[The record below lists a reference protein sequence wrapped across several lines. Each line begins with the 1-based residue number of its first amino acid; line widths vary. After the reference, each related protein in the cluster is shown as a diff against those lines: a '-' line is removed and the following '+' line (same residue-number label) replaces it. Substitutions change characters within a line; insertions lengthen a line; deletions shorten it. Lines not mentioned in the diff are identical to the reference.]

1 MWCRAGAGAG
11 AGCAAGT
18 ACWLAGVGEQLG
30 AHWRGGLDRARAGQM
45 RLASAHALQHWCV
58 DGPRAR
64 ADAGEQV
71 TASGNYR

>member
-1 MWCRAGAGAG
+1 MRLPPQATPDRLLQSAPADQGS
-11 AGCAAGT
+11 AAP
-18 ACWLAGVGEQLG
+18 A
-30 AHWRGGLDRARAGQM
+30 GGLDRARAGQM
-45 RLASAHALQHWCV
+45 RLASAQALQHWCV